1 MLSPPPRELP
11 FPAERLSTLAALEHS
26 HFWFVPRRE
35 MLLRHLDALFAAGD
49 RVVEIGAGT
58 GALLSIL
65 AARGLR
71 CVAVDQHPPRGGLDP
86 AIEWHVADA
95 RALPLPSGSC
105 DGVLM
110 LDLLEHVDDEAA
122 LAEAR
127 RVLRP
132 GGKLLVAVPAL
143 PLLWSYRDE
152 AAGHLRRY
160 TRATLRRVLA
170 AAGFRV
176 TRLHGYQA
184 ALLPLIVA
192 SRLLG
197 GDRAGRDREDHP
209 PPLLNWALT
218 WLNRL
223 DARVA
228 AALALPIGSS
238 WIAIAEAR

>member
-1 MLSPPPRELP
+1 
-11 FPAERLSTLAALEHS
+11 
-26 HFWFVPRRE
+26 
-35 MLLRHLDALFAAGD
+35 MLLRHLDALFVAGD
-49 RVVEIGAGT
+49 RVAEIGAGT
-58 GALLSIL
+58 GALLSTL
-65 AARGLR
+65 AARGVR
-71 CVAVDQHPPRGGLDP
+71 CVGIDQHPPRPGVDP

-95 RALPLPSGSC
+95 GALPLPPASC

-110 LDLLEHVDDEAA
+110 LDLLEHVDDGAA
-122 LAEAR
+122 LAEAQ

-143 PLLWSYRDE
+143 PLLWSHRDE

-160 TRATLRRVLA
+160 TRAALRRVLL

-176 TRLHGYQA
+176 TRLHGYQV
-184 ALLPLIVA
+184 ALLPLLVA

-218 WLNRL
+218 WLNRI
-223 DARVA
+223 DARLA
-228 AALALPIGSS
+228 AALALPFGSS
-238 WIAIAEAR
+238 WIALAEAR